1 MSFLSNSVANY
12 TPIVHFDEEI
22 NSDNLYS
29 PIPNN
34 NNNNDNLTK
43 YNELQKKMRDEIITY
58 NFQRFVNGQLALSIM
73 SLILL
78 NYELLKD

>member
-34 NNNNDNLTK
+34 NNNTIK
-43 YNELQKKMRDEIITY
+43 YNELQRKMRDEIITY

>member
-1 MSFLSNSVANY
+1 MSFLSNSVSNF
-12 TPIVHFDEEI
+12 TPIVNFDEEI

-34 NNNNDNLTK
+34 NQANIEK
-43 YNELQKKMRDEIITY
+43 YNDLQKKMRDEIITY

>member
-1 MSFLSNSVANY
+1 MSFLLNSVSNY

-22 NSDNLYS
+22 NNDNLYS
-29 PIPNN
+29 PVPNN
-34 NNNNDNLTK
+34 RQSDVEK
-43 YNELQKKMRDEIITY
+43 YNEVQKKMRDEIITY

-78 NYELLKD
+78 NYEILKD

>member
-1 MSFLSNSVANY
+1 MSFLLNSVSNF
-12 TPIVHFDEEI
+12 TPILNFDEEI

-34 NNNNDNLTK
+34 NQNNVEK
-43 YNELQKKMRDEIITY
+43 YNDLQKKMRDEIITY

>member
-1 MSFLSNSVANY
+1 MSFLLNSVSNY

-22 NSDNLYS
+22 NNDNLYS
-29 PIPNN
+29 PVPNN
-34 NNNNDNLTK
+34 RQNDIEK
-43 YNELQKKMRDEIITY
+43 YNDIQKKMRDEIITY

-78 NYELLKD
+78 NYEILKD

>member
-1 MSFLSNSVANY
+1 MSFLLNSVSNF
-12 TPIVHFDEEI
+12 TPILNFDEEI

-34 NNNNDNLTK
+34 NQNNIEK
-43 YNELQKKMRDEIITY
+43 YNDLQKKMRDEIITY

>member
-1 MSFLSNSVANY
+1 MSFLSNSVSNY

-34 NNNNDNLTK
+34 NNNTNK
-43 YNELQKKMRDEIITY
+43 YNELQRKMRDEIITY
-58 NFQRFVNGQLALSIM
+58 NFQRFINGQLALSIM